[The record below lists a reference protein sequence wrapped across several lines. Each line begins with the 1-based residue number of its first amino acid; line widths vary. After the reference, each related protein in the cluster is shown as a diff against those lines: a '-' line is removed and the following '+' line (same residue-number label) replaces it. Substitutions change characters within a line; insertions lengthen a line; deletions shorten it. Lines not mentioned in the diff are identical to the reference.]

1 MNADDLHVEGFYLRP
16 PFEGRAHD
24 GVTVT
29 HVPTG
34 ISAKCSSFNSLHKN
48 RSAATIAIAVEM
60 ARRAES
66 APRGDIGDAGDG
78 GRLTPCPVA
87 GSGLEGLRGG
97 LARTGD
103 GAVE

>member
-1 MNADDLHVEGFYLRP
+1 MRRTTAKEHSLNPDDLHVEGFYLRP

-48 RSAATIAIAVEM
+48 RSAAIAV
-60 ARRAES
+60 
-66 APRGDIGDAGDG
+66 I
-78 GRLTPCPVA
+78 VA
-87 GSGLEGLRGG
+87 DMVRRGG
-97 LARTGD
+97 IGNLEWGESPERCTG
-103 GAVE
+103 A